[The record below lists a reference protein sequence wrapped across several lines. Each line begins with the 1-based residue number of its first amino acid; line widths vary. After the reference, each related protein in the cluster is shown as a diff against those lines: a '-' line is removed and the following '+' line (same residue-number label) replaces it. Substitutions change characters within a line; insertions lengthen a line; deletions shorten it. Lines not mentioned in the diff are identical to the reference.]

1 MHDDEWLALIK
12 ERHACSGQPV
22 SLGDAIIVQVVVL
35 GLIWLWADAVI
46 FNPPL

>member
-1 MHDDEWLALIK
+1 MLDDEWLALIK
-12 ERHACSGQPV
+12 EHQTFRDRPV
-22 SLGDAIIVQVVVL
+22 SLGDAIIVLVVIL

>member
-12 ERHACSGQPV
+12 ERHTFGDQPLG
-22 SLGDAIIVQVVVL
+22 LGDAIIVLVVIL
-35 GLIWLWADAVI
+35 GLMWLWADAVI